1 MKTTIKSIKVMT
13 QKADGSPLINK
24 NGDKYKSILITI
36 NDPAYA
42 DKTLSQY
49 LGTYKGK
56 QSTSLAE
63 GWVEGE
69 EVSITIEQNGDWLN
83 FKPATKSD
91 EKIDTIKDR
100 VKALEDWQVKIE
112 ELIKAK
118 QEVGR
123 ESQGSERYKR

>member
-1 MKTTIKSIKVMT
+1 MRTTIKSIKVMT

-56 QSTSLAE
+56 QATSLAE
-63 GWVEGE
+63 GWSEGD

-83 FKPATKSD
+83 FKPATKTDERSD
-91 EKIDTIKDR
+91 ALEDR
-100 VKALEDWQVKIE
+100 VKKLEEWKEVIDG
-112 ELIKAK
+112 LIKKK
-118 QEVGR
+118 QETKP
-123 ESQGSERYKR
+123 ENDINF